1 MKCSN
6 CGKEIA
12 NDSMFCEYCGTKTRN
27 DEQRIKKA
35 DIRWSLLPA
44 MIIATIAMGF
54 ASESTLLYKWG
65 SWDHS
70 TALAF
75 IIPLFLFVITCW
87 YSIRKTVLPSFLA
100 VMVVLFGF
108 NCLILYDSINT
119 RDVYRYEIYVN
130 WKDDGNY
137 VYGGQI
143 GLSTMHNY
151 YINNMDEAK
160 GELEEM
166 AFVLRDKLQAKGK
179 TDLGLSTMLTT
190 KEHYTNWGVY
200 SVLLI
205 SSVITLLYLIYA
217 FIAHKRDWKF

>member
-1 MKCSN
+1 MICSKCGN
-6 CGKEIA
+6 EIA
-12 NDSMFCEYCGTKTRN
+12 NDSVFCEYCGT
-27 DEQRIKKA
+27 QIIKDNVKKV
-35 DIRWSLLPA
+35 DIRWCLLLA

-54 ASESTLLYKWG
+54 AAESTWLYKWG
-65 SWDHS
+65 LWDHS

-75 IIPLFLFVITCW
+75 IIPLCLFVITYW

-100 VMVVLFGF
+100 VMVVLFVF

-119 RDVYRYEIYVN
+119 RDVYRYEIIVN
-130 WKDDGNY
+130 WSDDGNY

-143 GLSTMHNY
+143 GLSTMQNY
-151 YINNMDEAK
+151 YIKNMDEAK
-160 GELEEM
+160 EELEEM

-190 KEHYTNWGVY
+190 KEHYTNWGAD

-217 FIAHKRDWKF
+217 FIAHKRDWNF